1 MRVCSLHVKY
11 FTIFLPMK
19 DWKFKN
25 RDKPQ
30 TLNPPTR
37 NPLTPPPPTLQNTY

>member
-30 TLNPPTR
+30 TLNPQTR
-37 NPLTPPPPTLQNTY
+37 NPLTPPPPTPQNTY